1 MILFSKTSEE
11 EYRGEKWGRAIQPVT
26 NVSLQM
32 NPPPLPGSDD
42 ITTIPYGK
50 RDNFCLAIL
59 IFIHGN
65 VGNLLLYQHLE
76 QLIKEE
82 DEWG

>member
-1 MILFSKTSEE
+1 MEDIIQETSAK
-11 EYRGEKWGRAIQPVT
+11 EYRIEKWGRAIQPVT

-42 ITTIPYGK
+42 ISTIPYGN

-59 IFIHGN
+59 IYFFTSTGN
-65 VGNLLLYQHLE
+65 VIVDFFTSNALYE
-76 QLIKEE
+76 YY
-82 DEWG
+82 

>member
-1 MILFSKTSEE
+1 MS
-11 EYRGEKWGRAIQPVT
+11 
-26 NVSLQM
+26 
-32 NPPPLPGSDD
+32 PPPLPGSDD

-59 IFIHGN
+59 IFIRDQ
-65 VGNLLLYQHLE
+65 VGNLLLYQQLE

-82 DEWG
+82 DEMNNWIIINEIIYYKGKWK

>member
-1 MILFSKTSEE
+1 
-11 EYRGEKWGRAIQPVT
+11 
-26 NVSLQM
+26 M

-42 ITTIPYGK
+42 ISTIPYGN

-59 IFIHGN
+59 IFLRDQ
-65 VGNLLLYQHLE
+65 VGNLLLYQGLE

-82 DEWG
+82 DEYG